1 MEERQIIW
9 PTERLMANPKLF
21 QAMANYF
28 EGPDFDLFMA
38 TFYDLM
44 EHEVEESEN
53 TEFFMGE
60 CCFREKP
67 DEPEVYQV
75 ILSNG
80 NAIELRPTGENDYSV
95 VRDEDDLGVVSAI
108 YGRLIKA
115 IEDARPDLKGN
126 VALCNIPT
134 MANGFLRDSD
144 GDAFRGSFHLLSDPE
159 KKFNF
164 VVDVV
169 DLDSDDLRARV
180 EP

>member
-9 PTERLMANPKLF
+9 PTERLLGNPKVF
-21 QAMANYF
+21 QAIAEYF
-28 EGPDFDLFMA
+28 EGPDFDLFSS
-38 TFYDLM
+38 TFYELM
-44 EHEVEESEN
+44 EHELEN
-53 TEFFMGE
+53 AENPEFFMGE

-67 DEPEVYQV
+67 EEEGVYQV

-80 NAIELRPTGENDYSV
+80 NAIELRPSGDAYAV

-115 IEDARPDLKGN
+115 IEVARPDLQGDI
-126 VALCNIPT
+126 ALCEMPT

-144 GDAFRGSFHLLSDPE
+144 GDAFRGKFHLLSDPDQE
-159 KKFNF
+159 FKF

-169 DLDSDDLRARV
+169 DLESDDLRARV